1 MSTPTAQ
8 EMLALYI
15 EAEAAVLAGKEY
27 QKNGMI
33 FKREDLDKI
42 IAGRRE
48 WQLRVTAEQRTGAR
62 VPSMSIKTANFD
74 VC

>member
-33 FKREDLDKI
+33 FKLEDLDKI

-48 WQLRVTAEQRTGAR
+48 WQQRITAEQRTAAR

-74 VC
+74 VR